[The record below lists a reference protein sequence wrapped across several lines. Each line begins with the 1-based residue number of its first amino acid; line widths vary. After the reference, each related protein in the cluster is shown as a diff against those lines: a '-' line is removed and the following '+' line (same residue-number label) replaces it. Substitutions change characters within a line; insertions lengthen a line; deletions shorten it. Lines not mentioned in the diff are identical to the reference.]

1 MFSSRRTAAGVV
13 KAMTE
18 QQKKLPFYLGCP
30 TEVQLFDQRKLIKMK

>member
-18 QQKKLPFYLGCP
+18 QQKSFLYTLVASLKFNYLINGN
-30 TEVQLFDQRKLIKMK
+30 